1 MTNLFP
7 IIQPK
12 LSQQGG
18 ELPLFC
24 EVAWDYK
31 TDTPLWVEG
40 SPAMVSGA
48 EAVAV
53 WAYNALYTV
62 RYRHEIYTWDYGCE
76 LDGLIGSGYTEEL
89 QQSEAARYVRECLL
103 VCPYLREVSDIKVM
117 FGDGQLD
124 IGCKLHTIYGEVNMN
139 V

>member
-7 IIQPK
+7 VIQPK

-18 ELPLFC
+18 ELPLFR
-24 EVAWDYK
+24 EVAWNYK
-31 TDTPLWVEG
+31 TDTPIWVEG
-40 SPAMVSGA
+40 SPTMVSGA

-53 WAYNALYTV
+53 WAYNALHTI

-76 LDGLIGSGYTEEL
+76 LDSLIGSGYTEEL
-89 QQSEAARYVRECLL
+89 QQAEAARYVRECLL
-103 VCPYLREVSDIKVM
+103 VSLYIREVSDIKVT
-117 FGDGQLD
+117 FGDGRLE
-124 IGCKLHTIYGEVNMN
+124 IGCKLHTVYGEVNIY

>member
-1 MTNLFP
+1 M
-7 IIQPK
+7 
-12 LSQQGG
+12 
-18 ELPLFC
+18 
-24 EVAWDYK
+24 
-31 TDTPLWVEG
+31 VE
-40 SPAMVSGA
+40 GA

-53 WAYNALYTV
+53 WAYNALHTV

-76 LDGLIGSGYTEEL
+76 LDSLIGSGYTEEL
-89 QQSEAARYVRECLL
+89 QQAEAVRYVRECLL
-103 VCPYLREVSDIKVM
+103 VSPYIREVSDIKVM